1 MAETSRGFQRM
12 QLFFDTA
19 SWTTELQLL
28 LLPIL
33 TIAMANAPYA
43 HVSGIGKE
51 ESWFKGTL
59 S

>member
-1 MAETSRGFQRM
+1 M

-43 HVSGIGKE
+43 HVSGIGME